1 MSKRKKILILSGG
14 TGGHIFPA
22 EAFARHCQLNNHAV
36 HWIGTHRGLEKKITQ
51 KHAIDFYAIPF
62 EGLRGQKFKKL
73 INLIKLP
80 FSLLNNIRIT
90 RKIFKKVKPD
100 IVISFGGYSTV
111 PGGIAAKI
119 TKTPLILHEQNA
131 ILGRANRLLARWA
144 SFHTSAYK
152 DVFSYKY
159 KKTSF
164 HIGNPL
170 REDLIQ
176 AAKNKN
182 NKNNKKNKQT
192 KSSNLNLLIIGGS
205 LGAKNLNLNLPDVFS
220 KVSNLKNI
228 NIWHQTGALS
238 FHETKIA
245 YENSFKKNLKNDT
258 ARNNALKK
266 IKLCE
271 FIEKMGEA
279 YLWADVII
287 CRSGALSVSEVT
299 HFGLPAI
306 FIPYPHALDNHQ
318 FHNAMPLVTAGA
330 AVCIEE
336 KDFLNNPDVLVD
348 YLSNWVN
355 NPLDLCNISKKAREF
370 AMAKNNAVEKLYEL
384 V

>member
-22 EAFARHCQLNNHAV
+22 EAFARHCQLNKHKI
-36 HWIGTHRGLEKKITQ
+36 HWIGTSRGLEQKITQ
-51 KHAIDFYAIPF
+51 KHDIDFYAIPF
-62 EGLRGQKFKKL
+62 EGLRGQKLKKL
-73 INLIKLP
+73 INIFKLP

-90 RKIFKKVKPD
+90 KKIFKKVKPD

-111 PGGIAAKI
+111 PGGIAAKL

-131 ILGRANRLLARWA
+131 VLGRANRLLARWA

-152 DVFSYKY
+152 DVFNYKY
-159 KKTSF
+159 KKTSY

-182 NKNNKKNKQT
+182 NKNNNKNKQT
-192 KSSNLNLLIIGGS
+192 KSNNINLLIIGGS

-245 YENSFKKNLKNDT
+245 YENSFKNKDLKN
-258 ARNNALKK
+258 
-266 IKLCE
+266 IKLCK
-271 FIEKMGEA
+271 FIEKMDEA

-287 CRSGALSVSEVT
+287 CRSGALSVSEVM

-318 FHNAMPLVTAGA
+318 FHNANPLVKAGA

-336 KDFLNNPDVLVD
+336 KDFINNPNILVD
-348 YLSNWVN
+348 HISNWVN
-355 NPLDLCNISKKAREF
+355 NPGDLFNISEKSRNF